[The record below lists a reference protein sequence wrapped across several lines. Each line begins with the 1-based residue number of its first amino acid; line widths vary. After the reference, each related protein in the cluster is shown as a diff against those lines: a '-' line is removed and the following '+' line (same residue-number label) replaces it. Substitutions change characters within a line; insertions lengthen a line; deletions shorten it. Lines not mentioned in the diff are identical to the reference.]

1 MLHISPTDSKNLL
14 YFMVLCFTNLALN
27 ARMSAFILSKR
38 TFMLEGK
45 LRDSIGKTNAKALKR
60 DGYLVANIY
69 GKGKENI
76 HCAFKRNDFI
86 KYMRAKQTLIF
97 PVKIDGNVYD
107 VVVQEYQKDP
117 VTSDILH
124 VDMMFATKGCVAKYK
139 VPVKVTGSPI
149 GLKNKG
155 VLVFSRKR
163 VAVKCDAAVLPN
175 DYTLDVSGLDVGH
188 AILVRDL
195 PEIAGVSVIEK
206 PSVAIVGVIK
216 AK

>member
-1 MLHISPTDSKNLL
+1 
-14 YFMVLCFTNLALN
+14 
-27 ARMSAFILSKR
+27 
-38 TFMLEGK
+38 MLEGK

-60 DGYLVANIY
+60 DGYLIANIY

-76 HCAFKRNDFI
+76 HCTFKYNDFI
-86 KYMRAKQTLIF
+86 KYMRSKQTLIF
-97 PVKIDGNVYD
+97 PVKIGDNAYN

-117 VTSDILH
+117 VTSEILH
-124 VDMMFATKGCVAKYK
+124 VDMMFAEKGCIAKYK
-139 VPVKVTGSPI
+139 VPVKVTGTPV

-175 DYTLDVSGLDVGH
+175 EYMLDISSLDVGH

-195 PEIAGVSVIEK
+195 PNIEGVSVIEK

>member
-1 MLHISPTDSKNLL
+1 
-14 YFMVLCFTNLALN
+14 
-27 ARMSAFILSKR
+27 
-38 TFMLEGK
+38 MLEGK
-45 LRDSIGKTNAKALKR
+45 LRDSIGKADAKALKR
-60 DGYLVANIY
+60 DGYLIANIY
-69 GKGKENI
+69 GKGKENV

-86 KYMRAKQTLIF
+86 KYMRSKQTLIF
-97 PVKIDGNVYD
+97 PVKLGSNTYE

-117 VTSDILH
+117 VTNDILH

-139 VPVKVTGSPI
+139 VPVKVSGSPV

-163 VAVKCDAAVLPN
+163 VAVQCDAAVLPN
-175 DYTLDVSGLDVGH
+175 DYTLDVSNLDVGH
-188 AILVRDL
+188 AILARDL
-195 PEIAGVSVIEK
+195 PEIAGVKVIEK